1 MLITFEGA
9 EGGGKTTQITLLAQ
23 FLRQQGFSV
32 STTRQPGGTDIG
44 QQIRNCLHD
53 VKNSAMTAEAEI
65 LLYAA
70 DRAQHTGQFI
80 RPALANG
87 EIVLC
92 DRYTD
97 STMAYQGY
105 GRGLDLD
112 TLTWVNTFATGG
124 LQPDLTFLL
133 DVDVVT
139 GLQRRRQG
147 ELEMNRMDQQT
158 IAFYERVKAGF
169 AQLVAE
175 TPERWIVVDAN
186 RALEVVQAELQVA
199 VLARLQ
205 KSQADAPE

>member
-23 FLRQQGFSV
+23 FLQQQGFSV

-44 QQIRNCLHD
+44 RQIRHCLHD
-53 VKNSAMTAEAEI
+53 VNNTAMTAEAEI

-70 DRAQHTGQFI
+70 DRAQHVGEFI
-80 RPALANG
+80 RPALARG
-87 EIVLC
+87 EVILC

-105 GRGLDLD
+105 GRGLDLE
-112 TLTWVNTFATGG
+112 TLKWVNNFATGG
-124 LQPDLTFLL
+124 LQPDLTILL
-133 DVDVVT
+133 DVDIVT

-169 AQLVAE
+169 ATLVAAE
-175 TPERWIVVDAN
+175 PTRWIEIDAN
-186 RALEVVQAELQVA
+186 RTLQEVQTDIQTA
-199 VLARLQ
+199 VIPHLV
-205 KSQADAPE
+205 